1 MREFKQYLL
10 SLLILT
16 GLVSGFVFL
25 RFADGY
31 PFPVGPQFDPHIR
44 QKYEEM
50 LDQENP
56 QILVFGDS
64 VIDTNVDANLMT
76 GRLEKRVSAISEP
89 GAGSALLY
97 LILKNNIATAEYK
110 PDVLILV
117 FRDTVLTTPGF
128 RVYGSFFEVMD
139 EYAGAEDDFVLQLA
153 IRDRMSLLEKL
164 AEAYLPPYWG
174 RWDLRAL
181 LVSRVINF
189 PTRALFDCPQE
200 CYETA
205 MGDVF
210 GNQNFEPDQLNE
222 AINSAENFLY
232 TDENLD
238 FESQIDQSFLP
249 EIIRISQENNIK
261 LILVRTK
268 ILRFSMENPE
278 PGTLTNYISEL
289 HAYAQNQDIMLIDF
303 AHDDRLNPVLFKDT
317 HHLNSDGKKIF
328 TEMLIEAIEAIQSFP
343 DLRR

>member
-16 GLVSGFVFL
+16 GLISGFVFL

-50 LDQENP
+50 LDEEHP
-56 QILVFGDS
+56 HILVFGDS
-64 VIDTNVDANLMT
+64 VVETNVDADLVT
-76 GRLEKRVSAISEP
+76 SQLGKPVSVISEP

-97 LILKNNIATAEYK
+97 LVLKNNIATAESR
-110 PDVLILV
+110 PDVLILL
-117 FRDTVLTTPGF
+117 FRDTVLTSPGF
-128 RVYGSFFEVMD
+128 RVHGSFFEVMD
-139 EYAGAEDDFVLQLA
+139 EYAGTEDDFTLQLA
-153 IRDRMSLLEKL
+153 IRDQMSPLEKL
-164 AEAYLPPYWG
+164 VEAYFPPYWS

-181 LVSRVINF
+181 LVSRVINL
-189 PTRALFDCPQE
+189 PVRALFDCAQE
-200 CYETA
+200 CSEAA

-238 FESQIDQSFLP
+238 FEGQIDRSFLP
-249 EIIRISQENNIK
+249 EIVRICQENNIK

-268 ILRFSMENPE
+268 ILRFSIENPE
-278 PGTLTNYISEL
+278 PSALTNYMNDLS
-289 HAYAQNQDIMLIDF
+289 AYAQSRGVVLIDF
-303 AHDDRLNPVLFKDT
+303 AHDDRLKPAVFKDM
-317 HHLNSDGKKIF
+317 HHLNQEGKTIF
-328 TEMLIEAIEAIQSFP
+328 SEMLVEAIGSVP
-343 DLRR
+343 LP